1 MKPFN
6 LLIRD
11 LDVGDEYSPPGN
23 CEANVATYAQNFMLA
38 YLLLGAT
45 ATRPTSWG
53 IGLSLGSPT
62 SVSGSEIASGTG
74 VVRSTGAFSSVNVN
88 TFVNTI
94 ANTYGPVNAAGSYS
108 GIDVF
113 DSLPASYTANQ
124 GDLLLYGLLATARTV
139 GSGDSLVLASSALA
153 VSLS

>member
-1 MKPFN
+1 M
-6 LLIRD
+6 
-11 LDVGDEYSPPGN
+11 
-23 CEANVATYAQNFMLA
+23 ANMGTYAENFLLA

-45 ATRPTSWG
+45 ATRPAAWG

-74 VVRSTGAFSSVNVN
+74 IVRSSGQFVSVNAN
-88 TFVNTI
+88 TFSNSV

-108 GIDVF
+108 GIVIM
-113 DSLPASYTANQ
+113 DSLPASYTADQ
-124 GDLLLYGLLATARTV
+124 GHLLMGGLLATARTV
-139 GSGDSLVLASSALA
+139 GSGDSLVLAVGGLT

>member
-1 MKPFN
+1 M
-6 LLIRD
+6 
-11 LDVGDEYSPPGN
+11 
-23 CEANVATYAQNFMLA
+23 ANIGTFAENMLLA

-45 ATRPTSWG
+45 ATRPVAWG

-74 VVRSTGAFSSVNVN
+74 VVRSSGQFASTNVN
-88 TFVNTI
+88 SFTNSV

-108 GIDVF
+108 GIVVM
-113 DSLPASYTANQ
+113 DSLPASYTADQ
-124 GDLLLYGLLATARTV
+124 GHLLLGGLLATARTV
-139 GSGDSLVLASSALA
+139 GSGDSLVLAVGGLT